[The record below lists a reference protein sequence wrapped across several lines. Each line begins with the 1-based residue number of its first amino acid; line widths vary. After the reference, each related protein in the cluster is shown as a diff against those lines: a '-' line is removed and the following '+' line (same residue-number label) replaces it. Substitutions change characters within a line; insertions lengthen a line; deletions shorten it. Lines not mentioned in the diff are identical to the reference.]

1 MLYDYNVGQL
11 VGAMALMFM
20 TFLVLVAAWKN
31 RIPNLML
38 PWLFVQIVSIII
50 AISYL
55 IYSAIMGITADDT
68 GVVEILFACVGGGMY
83 MSAHC
88 AGGFRRETFNFHLVI
103 SSSVWIFIVLG
114 FYFWLVVLSYY
125 QELKANATTEQLPDE
140 KATGQFPL
148 C

>member
-31 RIPNLML
+31 RMPNLML
-38 PWLFVQIVSIII
+38 PWLVVQIVSIII

-55 IYSAIMGITADDT
+55 IYSAITGTTADDT

-88 AGGFRRETFNFHLVI
+88 AGGFMLRLSLGYFFFCLDFH
-103 SSSVWIFIVLG
+103 SAGVLLLAG
-114 FYFWLVVLSYY
+114 GAQLLSR
-125 QELKANATTEQLPDE
+125 TE
-140 KATGQFPL
+140 G
-148 C
+148 